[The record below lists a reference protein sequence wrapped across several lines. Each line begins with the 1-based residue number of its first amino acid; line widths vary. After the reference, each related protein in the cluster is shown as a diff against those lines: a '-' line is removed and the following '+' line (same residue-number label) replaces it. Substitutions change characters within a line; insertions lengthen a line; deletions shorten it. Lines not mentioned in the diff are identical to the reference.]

1 MKENYDLYLT
11 HFIIYINHQ
20 FTSDFNKHH
29 AVIIFYSDFD
39 L

>member
-1 MKENYDLYLT
+1 MKENYDLYL
-11 HFIIYINHQ
+11 INSLIYISYQ

-29 AVIIFYSDFD
+29 AIIIFFSGFD